1 MTADGG
7 GRIIASI
14 PAQELDTAVLTA
26 QALDSTGQPTGQ
38 PFTITPNIDVQ
49 NFLAG
54 THSLTDI
61 GKLNSSALTTATIPV
76 DPARSGR
83 AADDGVP
90 EADQ

>member
-1 MTADGG
+1 MTADGS

-38 PFTITPNIDVQ
+38 PFTITPNVDVQ

-61 GKLNSSALTTATIPV
+61 GKLTSDS
-76 DPARSGR
+76 
-83 AADDGVP
+83 ADDGHHPGGPGQSGRPADHGVP
-90 EADQ
+90 EPDQ